1 MTIRGYLASFLRAA
15 QKHFDMFALD
25 YDHIPYGMRIFTT
38 DTVQRVPGTLESRIL
53 CATIHTP
60 KAIALCIYWR
70 CIRTHSV
77 LQWVREGGVGRIAL
91 LVFGTQGFVTDHDT
105 PFGSKDGFND
115 GKVSLFTF
123 QAGQASKEASFS
135 DCFLFF
141 RPFGPHITADCP
153 MGR

>member
-1 MTIRGYLASFLRAA
+1 
-15 QKHFDMFALD
+15 
-25 YDHIPYGMRIFTT
+25 MRIFTT

-105 PFGSKDGFND
+105 PFGPKDGFND
-115 GKVSLFTF
+115 GNVSLFTF
-123 QAGQASKEASFS
+123 QAGQASKGGALAIVFCS
-135 DCFLFF
+135 L
-141 RPFGPHITADCP
+141 GPSARTSQRIVLW
-153 MGR
+153 